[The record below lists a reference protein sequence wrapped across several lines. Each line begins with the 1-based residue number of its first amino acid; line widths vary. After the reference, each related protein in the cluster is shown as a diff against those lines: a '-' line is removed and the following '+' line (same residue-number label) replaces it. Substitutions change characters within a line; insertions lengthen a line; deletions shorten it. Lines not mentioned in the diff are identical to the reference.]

1 MLAVIGLFSSTIQ
14 SRAAEDQKGLTYYMD
29 VHGAAVLVRCLHA
42 MSELNPKYREPRDAA
57 MNWMLRQ
64 MRDFRS
70 AGRTW
75 LQNPSAP
82 AGRKS
87 FHATVTPSANFNA
100 RTLLEIYR
108 ETKDPRLLVAVKAH
122 INWLKTTAVMRK
134 KDAGPAHARSGRIM
148 VFNQQGKFLDEWSGL
163 LMPCGLS
170 GTDRDE
176 LWVCGSL
183 PHWWK
188 RPEKHPE
195 YKDQLFMRFSTKGR
209 VQQLWIIPLGDIGE
223 NKDKSDMARLKPG
236 EAVVVHYI
244 AQDSKGNI
252 YVGDIYGERAQ
263 KFVTI
268 RNRGK

>member
-1 MLAVIGLFSSTIQ
+1 
-14 SRAAEDQKGLTYYMD
+14 
-29 VHGAAVLVRCLHA
+29 
-42 MSELNPKYREPRDAA
+42 
-57 MNWMLRQ
+57 
-64 MRDFRS
+64 
-70 AGRTW
+70 
-75 LQNPSAP
+75 
-82 AGRKS
+82 
-87 FHATVTPSANFNA
+87 
-100 RTLLEIYR
+100 
-108 ETKDPRLLVAVKAH
+108 
-122 INWLKTTAVMRK
+122 
-134 KDAGPAHARSGRIM
+134 M

-244 AQDSKGNI
+244 AQDSKGDI